1 VRACVRRSRCGL
13 LLASGGAMLDDVMLV
28 MTAATPVAVQRRV
41 AEQGLTGD
49 G

>member
-1 VRACVRRSRCGL
+1 VRACARRSRCGL
-13 LLASGGAMLDDVMLV
+13 LLANGGATLDDAMLV
-28 MTAATPVAVQRRV
+28 MTAVTPVAVQRRV